1 MLGFALK
8 RTAATVPVLCGAV
21 VFTFILTRLLPGDP
35 AANLISGPG
44 ASAADIQALRHQLG
58 IDAGLPQQLLR
69 YTTVL
74 LRGDWG
80 NSFVTGLPVLAELLK
95 RLPASLELTGLAF
108 LLSIVI
114 GLPLGIAAATKPH
127 GFADQSCRVLAS
139 LGTCLPTFVLALA
152 LVYLFYV
159 VLGWAPEPTGRLDP
173 MLDAPARIIGLMLID
188 TALAGD
194 FDAWR
199 SALSHL
205 LLPACAMALFGLAPI
220 ARTTRTAMSEAL
232 ASDAIRTA
240 RSLRLPRRVI
250 LVRYALRGALL
261 PILTTLG
268 MVFSYLLGANVV
280 IEKIF
285 TWPGIGS
292 YALDA
297 LLASDYA
304 PVQGFV
310 LLVAVLFTVVN
321 LLVDLLYGLADPR
334 VRHAS

>member
-1 MLGFALK
+1 MIGFALR

-21 VFTFILTRLLPGDP
+21 IFTFILTRLLPGDP

-44 ASAADIQALRHQLG
+44 AGAADIQALRHQLG
-58 IDAGLPQQLLR
+58 IDTGLPQQLLH
-69 YTTVL
+69 YATGL
-74 LRGDWG
+74 LHGDWG
-80 NSFVTGLPVLAELLK
+80 NSFVTGQPVLAELLK

-108 LLSIVI
+108 LLSIAI
-114 GLPLGIAAATKPH
+114 GLPLGIAAATRPG

-152 LVYLFYV
+152 LIYLFYV

-173 MLDAPARIIGLMLID
+173 LLDAPARISGLMLID
-188 TALAGD
+188 TAIAGD
-194 FDAWR
+194 FEAWR
-199 SALSHL
+199 SAFSHL

-220 ARTTRTAMSEAL
+220 ARTTRAAMHEAL
-232 ASDAIRTA
+232 TSDAIRTA
-240 RSLRLPRRVI
+240 RSLRLPRRII
-250 LVRYALRGALL
+250 LLRYALRGALL

-310 LLVAVLFTVVN
+310 LLVAMLFAVVN
-321 LLVDLLYGLADPR
+321 LLIDLLYGLADPR
-334 VRHAS
+334 VRLAS

>member
-1 MLGFALK
+1 MVWFALR
-8 RTAATVPVLCGAV
+8 RTLAALPVICGAV
-21 VFTFILTRLLPGDP
+21 IFTFVLTRLLPGDP
-35 AANLISGPG
+35 AANLLSGPG
-44 ASAADIQALRHQLG
+44 AGAADIAALRHQLG
-58 IDAGLPQQLLR
+58 VDSGLPQQLLR
-69 YTTVL
+69 YSTGL
-74 LRGDWG
+74 AHGDWG
-80 NSFVTGLPVLAELLK
+80 NSFVTGQPVLAELLK

-108 LLSIVI
+108 VLSIAL
-114 GLPLGIAAATKPH
+114 GLPLGVAAATRPG
-127 GFADQSCRVLAS
+127 GFVDQCCRVVAS
-139 LGTCLPTFVLALA
+139 LGTCLPTFVVALA
-152 LVYLFYV
+152 FVYLFYV

-173 MLDAPARIIGLMLID
+173 LLDVPPRVSGLMLVD

-199 SALSHL
+199 SAFSHL

-220 ARTTRTAMSEAL
+220 VRTTRSAMLDAL

-240 RSLRLPRRVI
+240 RSLRLPRRTI
-250 LVRYALRGALL
+250 LLRYALRGALL

-310 LLVAVLFTVVN
+310 LLVALLFALVN
-321 LLVDLLYGLADPR
+321 LLIDLLYGFADPR
-334 VRHAS
+334 VRLAS